1 MISRSRV
8 VGAQI
13 ISLYPMEYSYKIE
26 GGLNPPIASFQ
37 IKISDTIGKHSQILA
52 MSEEVRD
59 WQFNFPGRG
68 TFTWICDIELPEAYY
83 IELEFSH
90 LQSSNTANGESFRFN
105 GYKRCKLSSLNRLI
119 QVDKDITIYVEA
131 SKQTIMAH
139 QFALGSK
146 SSVFKQMFKEGSVDT
161 ITISDMAT
169 IPCQK
174 FIDYF
179 YDILRDED
187 LLNYSRDLLEAAKKY
202 DVTDMIKDIEKRLAR
217 DINTQNVVERMKIAY
232 RYELETL
239 RDRCVRLI
247 LEFKKF
253 WTIRMDLYDFL
264 ESVDREVVRKVFR
277 DFCSVIAAI
286 EGL

>member
-1 MISRSRV
+1 MAYFVKSLGYFAQWNVNGNYLNQNESDHISEAFKIAMWQWRIMISRSRV

-90 LQSSNTANGESFRFN
+90 LQSSNTA
-105 GYKRCKLSSLNRLI
+105 
-119 QVDKDITIYVEA
+119 
-131 SKQTIMAH
+131 
-139 QFALGSK
+139 FALGSK